1 MSSNNPV
8 NLYEKFFNLQYVSP
22 DYKISWISVKLKKV
36 NKTKPSVVFAFAF
49 NVNDMNFVHVFPF
62 HSWEG
67 KTIFLST
74 IREKKRSFFLDY
86 LKIIPQRISFSS
98 RISQGGIFHWFCKH
112 QKIFQ
117 ISTITKGAWKFKANT
132 I

>member
-22 DYKISWISVKLKKV
+22 GYKISWISVKLKKV
-36 NKTKPSVVFAFAF
+36 NKTKTERCFCLRLRLQRKRHELCACFSF
-49 NVNDMNFVHVFPF
+49 
-62 HSWEG
+62 SQLG
-67 KTIFLST
+67 FLST
-74 IREKKRSFFLDY
+74 IREEKRSFFLDH

-117 ISTITKGAWKFKANT
+117 ISTITKGAWKFKTNT